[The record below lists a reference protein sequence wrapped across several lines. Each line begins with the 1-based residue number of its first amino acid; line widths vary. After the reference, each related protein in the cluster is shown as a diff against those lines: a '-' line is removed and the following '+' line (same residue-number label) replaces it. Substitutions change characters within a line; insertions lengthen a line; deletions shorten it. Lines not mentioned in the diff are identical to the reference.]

1 MNDLL
6 AEANRV
12 LLETRWLRDQHN
24 LLRASAARLSRK
36 IGTTLQSRPFHRPL
50 SPDEGDGAG
59 SNPAANG

>member
-12 LLETRWLRDQHN
+12 LLETRWLRDQHD
-24 LLRASAARLSRK
+24 LLRMNAVRLSRK
-36 IGTTLQSRPFHRPL
+36 IGTTLQSRPFDRLP